1 MMTLSLREDERY
13 IKALY
18 EAIHDES
25 IYSYKDENNYEFT
38 KTEITFRDR
47 ACILTKA
54 SLKYGL
60 EKHLN
65 MKVNMKKVASILDE
79 EDLLKHDAGTY
90 MTKYKE
96 RRVYCIYIDPL
107 KALYECITGKR

>member
-1 MMTLSLREDERY
+1 
-13 IKALY
+13 
-18 EAIHDES
+18 
-25 IYSYKDENNYEFT
+25 
-38 KTEITFRDR
+38 
-47 ACILTKA
+47 
-54 SLKYGL
+54 
-60 EKHLN
+60 

>member
-1 MMTLSLREDERY
+1 MYSVILSG
-13 IKALY
+13 
-18 EAIHDES
+18 
-25 IYSYKDENNYEFT
+25 
-38 KTEITFRDR
+38 
-47 ACILTKA
+47 
-54 SLKYGL
+54 LKYGL

-65 MKVNMKKVASILDE
+65 MKVNMKKVARILDE

-107 KALYECITGKR
+107 KALYECITRKQ